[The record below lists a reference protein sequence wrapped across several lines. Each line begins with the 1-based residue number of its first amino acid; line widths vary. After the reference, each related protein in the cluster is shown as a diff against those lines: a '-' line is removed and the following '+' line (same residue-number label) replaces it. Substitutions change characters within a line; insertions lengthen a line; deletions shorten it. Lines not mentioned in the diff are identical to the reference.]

1 MSIIFPNNSFY
12 QMNFCVPYTNVYN
25 EMKDMVSE
33 LIESRIIQKN
43 LVYLI
48 GLSSELIKIES
59 KLKSFEYF
67 GQYGKISK
75 LVINKKKI
83 YNSNG
88 PNGPSYTCF
97 ITYSTE
103 EESSLAILSLDKS
116 IIDNHKIKANYGTT
130 KYCLNFLK
138 SAECKNKECIY
149 LHQLADEKDIV
160 SREQMNTDKDIF
172 PQQRLM
178 AIELSQILT
187 NKKYKELYKLKD
199 MKTVFPNGF
208 NVYKKN
214 IVINYIQERHLG
226 ISLNLDSSELII
238 EKNNIG
244 ISNKNQSKNGIISLN
259 ENKIIN
265 KEKEKEKEKE
275 KKNIEDTL
283 TKNKIMPNSVNL
295 IKNIIGVKNSLNYL
309 FKSAPRSR
317 FNFVNPNIDSNEINQ
332 IIPSQLNDFVT
343 QLFVRHSIYFNEE
356 QNNLSLYYFALKPT
370 YLDSNNSFSSLLS
383 TLKKWNDINDLKET
397 DMINRFNTY

>member
-1 MSIIFPNNSFY
+1 MSLIFPNNSFY
-12 QMNFCVPYTNVYN
+12 PVNFNVPYSNVYN
-25 EMKDMVSE
+25 EMKEMVSK

-43 LVYLI
+43 LVYII
-48 GLSSELIKIES
+48 GLSSELIKMES

-67 GQYGKISK
+67 GQYGKINK
-75 LVINKKKI
+75 LVINKNKI

-103 EESSLAILSLDKS
+103 AESSLAILSLDKS
-116 IIDNHKIKANYGTT
+116 IIDSHEIKANYGTT

-138 SAECKNKECIY
+138 NSECKNKDCIY
-149 LHQLADEKDIV
+149 LHKLASQKDIV

-187 NKKYKELYKLKD
+187 NKKYRELYKLKD

-208 NVYKKN
+208 NVYKKDL
-214 IVINYIQERHLG
+214 VINYIQERHLG
-226 ISLNLDSSELII
+226 ISLNLNVPDLTI
-238 EKNNIG
+238 EKYNSYNSIKNNHSNNVI
-244 ISNKNQSKNGIISLN
+244 ISINKNEIKN
-259 ENKIIN
+259 
-265 KEKEKEKEKE
+265 EKENSTLPKSKIKQNDVNII
-275 KKNIEDTL
+275 KHMIDMKN
-283 TKNKIMPNSVNL
+283 S
-295 IKNIIGVKNSLNYL
+295 IKNLY
-309 FKSAPRSR
+309 KSAPRSR
-317 FNFVNPNIDSNEINQ
+317 FNFVKQDKENNEYSQ
-332 IIPSQLNDFVT
+332 IIPSQLNDFIT
-343 QLFVRHSIYFNEE
+343 QLFVKHSIFFSQE

-370 YLDSNNSFSSLLS
+370 YLDSNDSFSSLIS
-383 TLKKWNDINDLKET
+383 TLKRWNDNNELKET

>member
-1 MSIIFPNNSFY
+1 MSLIFPNNSFY
-12 QMNFCVPYTNVYN
+12 PVNFNVPYSNVYN
-25 EMKDMVSE
+25 EMKEMVSK

-43 LVYLI
+43 LVYII
-48 GLSSELIKIES
+48 GLSSELIKMES

-67 GQYGKISK
+67 GQYGKINK
-75 LVINKKKI
+75 LVINKNKI

-103 EESSLAILSLDKS
+103 AESSLAILSLDKS
-116 IIDNHKIKANYGTT
+116 IIDSHEIKANYGTT

-138 SAECKNKECIY
+138 NSECKNKDCIY
-149 LHQLADEKDIV
+149 LHKLASQKDIV

-187 NKKYKELYKLKD
+187 NKKYRELYKLKD

-208 NVYKKN
+208 NVYKKDL
-214 IVINYIQERHLG
+214 VINYIQERHLG
-226 ISLNLDSSELII
+226 ISLNLNVPDLTI
-238 EKNNIG
+238 EKYNSYNSIKNNHSNNVI
-244 ISNKNQSKNGIISLN
+244 ISINKNEIKN
-259 ENKIIN
+259 
-265 KEKEKEKEKE
+265 EKENSTLPKSKIKQNDV
-275 KKNIEDTL
+275 NIIKHMIDME
-283 TKNKIMPNSVNL
+283 NS
-295 IKNIIGVKNSLNYL
+295 IKNLY
-309 FKSAPRSR
+309 KSAPRSR
-317 FNFVNPNIDSNEINQ
+317 FNFVKQDKENNEYSQ
-332 IIPSQLNDFVT
+332 IIPSQLNDFIT
-343 QLFVRHSIYFNEE
+343 QLFVKHSIFFSQE

-370 YLDSNNSFSSLLS
+370 YLDSNDSFSSLIS
-383 TLKKWNDINDLKET
+383 TLKRWNDNNELKET